1 MVAIC
6 RLSSLRARG
15 NPPAHQRRR
24 EMLWPMVIQ
33 IGRSRRVE
41 NPPFRSIRSDLLP
54 SETLPSTVPTPELPR
69 SAFSPISGPCAK
81 SPRDRGPR
89 PVRHPY
95 PLSVSMTN
103 LLLRF
108 LPRTVSQGSMSV
120 RASGHAAAGSNRS
133 TMTKATATTYASCPM
148 NARPRRLD
156 APASRPSWEELLGER

>member
-6 RLSSLRARG
+6 RSSRLRARG

-41 NPPFRSIRSDLLP
+41 NPPFRSIRIDLLP
-54 SETLPSTVPTPELPR
+54 SETFPSTVPTPELPG

-81 SPRDRGPR
+81 SLRDRGPR

-120 RASGHAAAGSNRS
+120 RASGHASAGSSRS
-133 TMTKATATTYASCPM
+133 TMTRATATYPSCPM

-156 APASRPSWEELLGER
+156 APGSRPSWEELLGER